1 MTNEER
7 DNLDKLLLVFVHGFR
22 GSDSS
27 FKVLFILLSLTTKTN
42 NNKKDFPNRL
52 QTILTNTVKA
62 DVNAVVYPSYKTA
75 G

>member
-1 MTNEER
+1 MTSNQR

-27 FKVLFILLSLTTKTN
+27 FKVLLFIFVVTVALT
-42 NNKKDFPNRL
+42 KKQDFPNRL
-52 QTILTNTVKA
+52 QTILTNSVKA